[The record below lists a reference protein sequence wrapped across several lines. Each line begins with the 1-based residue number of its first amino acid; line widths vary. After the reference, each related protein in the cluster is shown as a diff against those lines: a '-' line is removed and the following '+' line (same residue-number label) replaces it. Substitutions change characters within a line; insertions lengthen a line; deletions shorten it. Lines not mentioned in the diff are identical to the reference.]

1 MHHISMYCHKIDFS
15 VIHTSLESF
24 ICRFMIV
31 CVCVCVDPK
40 RLCFLLNGNILC
52 SKICEKSTFE
62 RWTYATTCEYIYND
76 WCLHFVLVSICC
88 ATIIMYNVLE
98 VLFETQNW
106 IFQEI
111 LWKCSIYLNFVS
123 MSKVTNRSRETVL
136 PLNHMQFGLYVL
148 CE

>member
-31 CVCVCVDPK
+31 CVCVWIQKDFVFCWTETFYVAKYVKSRHLNVEHTQPHVNTYTMIDACI
-40 RLCFLLNGNILC
+40 LYWLL
-52 SKICEKSTFE
+52 S
-62 RWTYATTCEYIYND
+62 IY
-76 WCLHFVLVSICC
+76 C

-98 VLFETQNW
+98 VLFETPNW
-106 IFQEI
+106 IFWEI

-136 PLNHMQFGLYVL
+136 PLIHMQFGLYVL